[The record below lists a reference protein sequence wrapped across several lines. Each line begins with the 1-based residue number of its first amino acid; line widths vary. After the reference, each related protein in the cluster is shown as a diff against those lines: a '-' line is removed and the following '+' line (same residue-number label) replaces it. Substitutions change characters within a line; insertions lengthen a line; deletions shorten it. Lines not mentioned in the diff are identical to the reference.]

1 MTMNMGVKL
10 LAAGI
15 LAAVPVVA
23 CAGAA
28 SASALAGA
36 NPTTTTCSGW
46 KLSGVRYIEACVDV
60 TGSQVHT
67 YGYVSTPGDSAYSTN
82 ASVTGCDETVG
93 TFFGDQ
99 PSTDVPTQN
108 STVLLDGTTVTVPA
122 GSRVHATVYLPGVAG
137 TGTLIGPDK
146 TYYDDPDVPSG
157 PQGAPGTPPSVTEQ
171 ITVWARVTG

>member
-1 MTMNMGVKL
+1 MTMNKGVKL

-15 LAAVPVVA
+15 LAVVPVAATVA
-23 CAGAA
+23 TAGAA
-28 SASALAGA
+28 SADA

-67 YGYVSTPGDSAYSTN
+67 YGYVSTPGDSTYSTN
-82 ASVTGCDETVG
+82 ASVTGRDETVG

-99 PSTDVPTQN
+99 PSTDVPTQD
-108 STVLLDGTTVTVPA
+108 STVLVDGATVTVPA
-122 GSRVHATVYLPGVAG
+122 GSRVHATVFLPGVAG

-146 TYYDDPDVPSG
+146 AYFDDPDVPLG